1 MTRGR
6 ANEGD
11 GGDEPFVSR
20 WSRRKHAAREREQQ
34 AAHDD
39 RPETAAEQ
47 PREGSAGPEAGEP
60 VPGDGRDDADLP
72 TDADMPPLESLD
84 ADSDYSG
91 FMSPRVSESLR
102 RMALR
107 KLFGAPAFNVRD
119 GLDDYDVDYTHF
131 DPLGA
136 TVTADMRH
144 HAERRRTRDAEREAE
159 AGRDAAGP
167 SGDEEID
174 VASGDTDAGGDAP
187 GGGETADPPP
197 EERPGDDD
205 EDPDDGR

>member
-144 HAERRRTRDAEREAE
+144 HDERRRAREAE
-159 AGRDAAGP
+159 ARRDAAGR

-197 EERPGDDD
+197 GERPGDDD

>member
-1 MTRGR
+1 MTRRR
-6 ANEGD
+6 ASAGD

-144 HAERRRTRDAEREAE
+144 HDERRRAREAE
-159 AGRDAAGP
+159 ARRDAAGR

-197 EERPGDDD
+197 GERPGDDD